1 MDGTGMTVPAG
12 DDASASAARA
22 AAAAA
27 VAFAAKGDAQG
38 AVDALT
44 SFLRHPD
51 PYSNHGHGSGELL
64 LTVLFE
70 AAATMVST
78 LGVFVGSLEPVR
90 IGALDD
96 NSRPVGID
104 DATPV
109 ERTFVRALLAEVYG
123 DRQATLSQIRLAF
136 ATSEP
141 RQVSSFV
148 MRTVSGTAALVQA
161 CRHHDLPVPEW
172 LATHS

>member
-1 MDGTGMTVPAG
+1 MTIPAG
-12 DDASASAARA
+12 DDAHASAARVA
-22 AAAAA
+22 AAATVACA
-27 VAFAAKGDAQG
+27 VKGDAQG
-38 AVDALT
+38 AFDALMD
-44 SFLRHPD
+44 FLRHPD
-51 PYSNHGHGSGELL
+51 HGPGSGEVL

-96 NSRPVGID
+96 NARPVGID
-104 DATPV
+104 EATPV
-109 ERTFVRALLAEVYG
+109 ERTFVRALLAEIYG
-123 DRQATLSQIRLAF
+123 DRQATLSQIQLAF
-136 ATSEP
+136 ASSDP

-161 CRHHDLPVPEW
+161 CSHHNLPVPDW
-172 LATHS
+172 LAKHS

>member
-12 DDASASAARA
+12 DDAHASAART

-27 VAFAAKGDAQG
+27 VAFVMEGDAEG
-38 AVDALT
+38 AFDALMG
-44 SFLRHPD
+44 FLRHPD
-51 PYSNHGHGSGELL
+51 RGPGSGELL

-70 AAATMVST
+70 AAATMAST
-78 LGVFVGSLEPVR
+78 LAVFVGSLEPVR

-96 NSRPVGID
+96 NLCPVAID
-104 DATPV
+104 EATPV

-136 ATSEP
+136 TTP
-141 RQVSSFV
+141 DPQQVSSFV
-148 MRTVSGTAALVQA
+148 MRTVSGTGALVQA
-161 CRHHDLPVPEW
+161 CRHYDLPAPDW
-172 LATHS
+172 LAEQS

>member
-1 MDGTGMTVPAG
+1 MTGPAG
-12 DDASASAARA
+12 DDAHASAARA
-22 AAAAA
+22 AAAAT
-27 VAFAAKGDAQG
+27 VAFAAKGDAHG
-38 AVDALT
+38 AMAALMD
-44 SFLRHPD
+44 FLRRPD
-51 PYSNHGHGSGELL
+51 PGHGGGELL

-96 NSRPVGID
+96 NSCPVGID
-104 DATPV
+104 EATPV
-109 ERTFVRALLAEVYG
+109 ERTFVRALLAEIYG
-123 DRQATLSQIRLAF
+123 DRQATLSQIRLAL
-136 ATSEP
+136 ATSDP

-161 CRHHDLPVPEW
+161 CSQHDLPVPDW
-172 LATHS
+172 LAKHS

>member
-1 MDGTGMTVPAG
+1 MTVPAG
-12 DDASASAARA
+12 DDAHASAARA
-22 AAAAA
+22 AAAAT
-27 VAFAAKGDAQG
+27 VAFAAKGDGQG
-38 AVDALT
+38 ALAALMD
-44 SFLRHPD
+44 FLRHPD
-51 PYSNHGHGSGELL
+51 HGPDPGHSSGELL

-96 NSRPVGID
+96 NSCPVEID
-104 DATPV
+104 EATPV
-109 ERTFVRALLAEVYG
+109 ERTFVRALLAEIYG

-136 ATSEP
+136 ATSDP
-141 RQVSSFV
+141 RQVSSFL

-161 CRHHDLPVPEW
+161 CSQHDLPVPDW
-172 LATHS
+172 LAKHT

>member
-1 MDGTGMTVPAG
+1 MTVPAG
-12 DDASASAARA
+12 DDAHASAARA

-27 VAFAAKGDAQG
+27 VAFAAKDDAQG
-38 AVDALT
+38 AFEALME
-44 SFLRHPD
+44 FLRHPD
-51 PYSNHGHGSGELL
+51 HGHGSGELL

-70 AAATMVST
+70 AAATMAST
-78 LGVFVGSLEPVR
+78 LGVFVGSFEPVM

-96 NSRPVGID
+96 DHCPVGID
-104 DATPV
+104 EATPV

-136 ATSEP
+136 ATSDP
-141 RQVSSFV
+141 QQVSSFV

-161 CRHHDLPVPEW
+161 CRQYDLPVPDW
-172 LATHS
+172 LAGHS

>member
-1 MDGTGMTVPAG
+1 MTVPAG
-12 DDASASAARA
+12 DDAHASAARA
-22 AAAAA
+22 AAAAT
-27 VAFAAKGDAQG
+27 VAFAVKGDGQG
-38 AVDALT
+38 ALAALMD
-44 SFLRHPD
+44 FLRHPD
-51 PYSNHGHGSGELL
+51 PGHGSGELL

-96 NSRPVGID
+96 NSCPVGID
-104 DATPV
+104 EATPV
-109 ERTFVRALLAEVYG
+109 ERTFVRALLAEIHG

-136 ATSEP
+136 ATSDP

-161 CRHHDLPVPEW
+161 CSQHNLPVPEW
-172 LATHS
+172 LAQHS

>member
-1 MDGTGMTVPAG
+1 MDETGMSVPAG
-12 DDASASAARA
+12 DDAHASAARA

-27 VAFAAKGDAQG
+27 VASAAKGDAQG
-38 AVDALT
+38 AIDALT
-44 SFLRHPD
+44 SFLRRPD
-51 PYSNHGHGSGELL
+51 PYSDHGHDSGELL

-96 NSRPVGID
+96 NSCPVGID
-104 DATPV
+104 EATPV
-109 ERTFVRALLAEVYG
+109 ERTFVRALLAEIYG

-136 ATSEP
+136 ATSDP

-148 MRTVSGTAALVQA
+148 MRTVSGTGALVQA
-161 CRHHDLPVPEW
+161 CWHHNLPLPDW
-172 LATHS
+172 LAKHS

>member
-1 MDGTGMTVPAG
+1 MAVPAG
-12 DDASASAARA
+12 DDAHASAART

-27 VAFAAKGDAQG
+27 VTFAAKGDASG
-38 AVDALT
+38 ALNALAD
-44 SFLRHPD
+44 FLRRPGSHPD
-51 PYSNHGHGSGELL
+51 QGPGSGELL

-96 NSRPVGID
+96 DSCPVGID
-104 DATPV
+104 EATPV
-109 ERTFVRALLAEVYG
+109 ERTFVRALLAEIYG

-136 ATSEP
+136 AASDP

-148 MRTVSGTAALVQA
+148 TRTVSGTAALFQA
-161 CRHHDLPVPEW
+161 CSQYDLPVPDW
-172 LATHS
+172 LAKPS

>member
-1 MDGTGMTVPAG
+1 MTVPAG
-12 DDASASAARA
+12 DDAHASAARA
-22 AAAAA
+22 AAAAT
-27 VAFAAKGDAQG
+27 VAFAAKGDGQG
-38 AVDALT
+38 ALAALMD
-44 SFLRHPD
+44 FLRHPD
-51 PYSNHGHGSGELL
+51 HGHGSGELL

-96 NSRPVGID
+96 NSCPVGID
-104 DATPV
+104 EATPV
-109 ERTFVRALLAEVYG
+109 ERTFVRALLAEIHG

-136 ATSEP
+136 ATSDP

-148 MRTVSGTAALVQA
+148 MRTVSGTAALLQA
-161 CRHHDLPVPEW
+161 CSQHDLPVPEW
-172 LATHS
+172 LAQHS

>member
-1 MDGTGMTVPAG
+1 MSTSTG

-44 SFLRHPD
+44 GFLRRPD
-51 PYSNHGHGSGELL
+51 SYSYSDHGHGSGELL

-104 DATPV
+104 EATPV

-161 CRHHDLPVPEW
+161 CRHHDLPVPDW
-172 LATHS
+172 LAKHS